1 MGGTSVDIKEP
12 IYCSLA
18 QGSVAINSYG
28 EYIPC
33 CNIRMEHFTMY
44 QSPFIKHL
52 VPTEPSERINMANL
66 KKIRN
71 DLSKGIWPLACQ
83 NCKSSED
90 NGVASMRT
98 IWNEAIPDAPLTE
111 TINPIDVKY
120 LDLTFGTKCN
130 SKCMTCNADLSDFWE
145 EEYNIHYPNSVFKNV
160 NNRVSITTET
170 AQKLIDTFPNV
181 ERIGLIGG
189 EPTISDEHF
198 EFLKMLIEKGRSKN
212 IGLSY
217 VTNLTGVTD
226 ELLELWDKFKTV
238 HLSVSIDGFDKVN
251 EYIRYPFKW
260 SKTENNLKTILSL
273 CQEHVLTHKYTMGL
287 SCTHSIYNAIQAHD
301 LIEYFYDILKSYQ
314 CEDGNTLLKHC
325 GAFINRVSHPK
336 DAMVSNLSN
345 TYRNKGIKR
354 GSKLLEK
361 VQHDIDNGLLVEK
374 GIVES
379 IKLINAW
386 LAEPW
391 SMDKTNIQTIH
402 KFINTSDTFR
412 NRNIND
418 YIPELM
424 TELEYM
430 KQVLKID

>member
-1 MGGTSVDIKEP
+1 MGGNSVDVKEP
-12 IYCSLA
+12 IYCGLA

-52 VPTEPSERINMANL
+52 IPTDPSERINMPNL

-83 NCKSSED
+83 NCKIAED
-90 NGVASMRT
+90 SNVASMRM
-98 IWNEAIPDAPLTE
+98 IWNDAIPDAPLTE
-111 TINPIDVKY
+111 TIDPVDVKY
-120 LDLTFGTKCN
+120 LDLTFSTKCN
-130 SKCMTCNADLSDFWE
+130 SKCMTCNMDLSDFWE
-145 EEYNIHYPNSVFKNV
+145 EEYQVHYPEAINRNA

-181 ERIGLIGG
+181 ERISLIGG
-189 EPTISDEHF
+189 EPTISDEHVA
-198 EFLKMLIEKGRSKN
+198 FLKMLIDNGRSKN

-226 ELLELWDKFKTV
+226 DLLALWEHFKTV

-260 SKTENNLKTILSL
+260 SKTETNLKTILEL
-273 CQEHVLTHKYTMGL
+273 CQKHALTNKYTMGL

-301 LIEYFYDILKSYQ
+301 LIEYYYDTLKSYH

-336 DAMVSNLSN
+336 NAMISNLSN
-345 TYRNKGIKR
+345 LYRNKGIEKGNR
-354 GSKLLEK
+354 LLNK
-361 VQHDIDNGLLVEK
+361 IQTDIDNGLLVEK

-379 IKLINAW
+379 IRLMNDW

-391 SMDKTNIQTIH
+391 SMDKENIETIH
-402 KFINTSDTFR
+402 TFIKTSDNFR

-424 TELEYM
+424 TEIEYL
-430 KQVLKID
+430 KQALKIV